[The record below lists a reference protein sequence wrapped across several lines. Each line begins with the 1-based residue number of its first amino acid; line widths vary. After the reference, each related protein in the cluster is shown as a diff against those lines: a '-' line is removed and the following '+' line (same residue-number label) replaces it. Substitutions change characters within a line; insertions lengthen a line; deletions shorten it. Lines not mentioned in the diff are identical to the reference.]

1 MKRLTKKSLIIT
13 TTIATIIAVVVGFYT
28 KEYFLCLAFL
38 ASTIILLGFS
48 HLYIDKR
55 LDQYASEISKFNKYY
70 DFDHIG
76 EEFEDVGK
84 IYRNLLNKNVK
95 LEKSISILKR
105 QMRELKN
112 ITSNMEEGFIVF
124 DPKGEVELINDSAKN
139 FLNKD
144 ENVRIDK
151 LIDNREYKLALKEA
165 RILSRSKSLSLDV
178 NSYHLKIFI
187 DPIYDGGNMGFV
199 VIIIDNSETRKAELM
214 RREFSANVTH
224 ELKSPLT
231 SINGYAELIATGI
244 AKKEDV
250 RKFAQIIFDE
260 GNRLLEIIDDI
271 LRLSKLDEKGL
282 ELSKSYVDVKEE
294 MDVIIDKFRQKSNQ
308 KNIHVENN
316 LASFRVNTVKSL
328 FVDLLSNIYENA
340 IKYNKE
346 GGSIEISS
354 ILIDRSLRIFIKDT
368 GIGIA
373 SSDLKRVFERFYV
386 ADKSRDRK
394 VKSTGLGLSIV
405 KHIADSLDFKLDIES
420 KLGEGSTFIIE
431 IPINDRV

>member
-1 MKRLTKKSLIIT
+1 MKKLTKKSLSIT
-13 TTIATIIAVVVGFYT
+13 TTIATAFAVVVGFYT
-28 KEYFLCLAFL
+28 KEYEISFLFL
-38 ASTIILLGFS
+38 GLSLGLLILS

-55 LDQYASEISKFNKYY
+55 LDIYARKISKFDKYY
-70 DFDHIG
+70 DFNKVG
-76 EEFEDVGK
+76 EDFEDVGK
-84 IYRNLLNKNVK
+84 VYRNLLNKNVK
-95 LEKSISILKR
+95 LEKNISILKR
-105 QMRELKN
+105 QMRELEN

-144 ENVRIDK
+144 ETVRIDQ
-151 LIDNREYKLALKEA
+151 LIDSREYKLALKEA
-165 RILSRSKSLSLDV
+165 RILSRSKSLSLDA

-187 DPIYDGGNMGFV
+187 DPIYDGGNIGFV

-231 SINGYAELIATGI
+231 SINGYAELISTGI
-244 AKKEDV
+244 AKDEDV
-250 RKFAQIIFDE
+250 KKFAQIIFDE

-282 ELSKSYVDVKEE
+282 DLARSYVDVKEE
-294 MDVIIDKFRQKSNQ
+294 MDAIIDKFRQKSNK
-308 KNIHVENN
+308 KNIHVANN
-316 LASFRVNTVKSL
+316 LTTYRVYTVKSL

-368 GIGIA
+368 GIGIKN
-373 SSDLKRVFERFYV
+373 SDIKRVFERFYV

-394 VKSTGLGLSIV
+394 VKSTGLGLSIA
-405 KHIADSLDFKLDIES
+405 KHIADSLDFKLDLES
-420 KLGEGSTFIIE
+420 RFGEGSTFIIE
-431 IPINDRV
+431 IPINDRG

>member
-105 QMRELKN
+105 QMRELEN

>member
-13 TTIATIIAVVVGFYT
+13 TTIATIFAVVVSLYT
-28 KEYFLCLAFL
+28 KEYLICLIFL
-38 ASTIILLGFS
+38 ACLLVLLLAS

-55 LDQYASEISKFNKYY
+55 LDAYAKEISKFDKYY
-70 DFDHIG
+70 DFNHIG
-76 EEFEDVGK
+76 EDFEDVGK

-95 LEKSISILKR
+95 LEKDISILKR
-105 QMRELKN
+105 QLKELKN
-112 ITSNMEEGFIVF
+112 ITTNMEEGFIVF
-124 DPKGEVELINDSAKN
+124 DPKGEIEHINDSAKN
-139 FLNKD
+139 FLNID
-144 ENVRIDK
+144 ERVRIDRLVDDK
-151 LIDNREYKLALKEA
+151 EYRLALKEA
-165 RILSRSKSLSLDV
+165 SILSRSKSLSLDV
-178 NSYHLKIFI
+178 NSYHLKVFI

-199 VIIIDNSETRKAELM
+199 IIIIDNSETRKLELM

-250 RKFAQIIFDE
+250 KKFAQIIFDE

-271 LRLSKLDEKGL
+271 LRLSKLDEKAIDMA
-282 ELSKSYVDVKEE
+282 KSYVDVKEE
-294 MDVIIDKFRQKSNQ
+294 MDVIINKFKQKSDS
-308 KNIHVENN
+308 KNIHVENK
-316 LASFRVNTVKSL
+316 LSFFRIYTVKSL

-373 SSDLKRVFERFYV
+373 SSDIKRVFERFFV

-405 KHIADSLDFKLDIES
+405 KHIADTLGFTLDLES

-431 IPINDRV
+431 IPINDRA

>member
-1 MKRLTKKSLIIT
+1 MKKLTKKSLSIT
-13 TTIATIIAVVVGFYT
+13 TTIATAFAVVVGFYT
-28 KEYFLCLAFL
+28 KEYEISFLFL
-38 ASTIILLGFS
+38 GLSLGLLILS

-55 LDQYASEISKFNKYY
+55 LDIYARKISKFDKYY
-70 DFDHIG
+70 DFNKVG
-76 EEFEDVGK
+76 EDFEDVGK
-84 IYRNLLNKNVK
+84 VYRNLLNKNVK
-95 LEKSISILKR
+95 LEKNISILKR
-105 QMRELKN
+105 QMRELEN

-144 ENVRIDK
+144 ETVRIDQ
-151 LIDNREYKLALKEA
+151 LIDSREYKLALKEA
-165 RILSRSKSLSLDV
+165 RILSRSKSLSFDA

-231 SINGYAELIATGI
+231 SINGYAELISTGI
-244 AKKEDV
+244 AKDEDIK
-250 RKFAQIIFDE
+250 KFAQIIFDE

-282 ELSKSYVDVKEE
+282 DLAKSYVDVKEE
-294 MDVIIDKFRQKSNQ
+294 MDAIIDKFRQKSN
-308 KNIHVENN
+308 KRNIQVTNN
-316 LASFRVNTVKSL
+316 LTTYRVYTVKSL

-354 ILIDRSLRIFIKDT
+354 ILIDRSMRIFIKDT
-368 GIGIA
+368 GIGIKN
-373 SSDLKRVFERFYV
+373 SDIKRVFERFYV

-394 VKSTGLGLSIV
+394 VKSTGLGLSIA
-405 KHIADSLDFKLDIES
+405 KHIADSLDFKLDLES
-420 KLGEGSTFIIE
+420 RFGEGSTFIIE
-431 IPINDRV
+431 IPINDRG

>member
-1 MKRLTKKSLIIT
+1 MKKLTKKSLSIT
-13 TTIATIIAVVVGFYT
+13 TTIATAFAVVVGFYT
-28 KEYFLCLAFL
+28 KEYEISFLFL
-38 ASTIILLGFS
+38 GLSLGLLILS

-55 LDQYASEISKFNKYY
+55 LDIYARKISKFDKYY
-70 DFDHIG
+70 DFNKVG
-76 EEFEDVGK
+76 EDFEDVGK
-84 IYRNLLNKNVK
+84 VYRNLLNKNVK
-95 LEKSISILKR
+95 LEKNISILKR
-105 QMRELKN
+105 QMRELEN

-144 ENVRIDK
+144 ETVRIDH
-151 LIDNREYKLALKEA
+151 LIDSREYKLALKEA
-165 RILSRSKSLSLDV
+165 RILSRSKSLSLDA

-231 SINGYAELIATGI
+231 SINGYAELISTGI
-244 AKKEDV
+244 AKDEDIK
-250 RKFAQIIFDE
+250 KFAQIIFDE

-282 ELSKSYVDVKEE
+282 DLAKSYVDVKEE
-294 MDVIIDKFRQKSNQ
+294 MDAIIDKFRQKSN
-308 KNIHVENN
+308 KRNIQVTNN
-316 LASFRVNTVKSL
+316 LTTYRVYTVKSL

-354 ILIDRSLRIFIKDT
+354 ILIDRSMRIFIKDT
-368 GIGIA
+368 GIGIKN
-373 SSDLKRVFERFYV
+373 SDIKRVFERFYV

-394 VKSTGLGLSIV
+394 VKSTGLGLSIA
-405 KHIADSLDFKLDIES
+405 KHIADSLDFKLDLES
-420 KLGEGSTFIIE
+420 RFGEGSTFIIE
-431 IPINDRV
+431 IPINDRG

>member
-28 KEYFLCLAFL
+28 KEYFLSLAFL

-95 LEKSISILKR
+95 LEKSISILRR

-282 ELSKSYVDVKEE
+282 ELSKSYVDVREE

>member
-1 MKRLTKKSLIIT
+1 MKKLTKKSLSIT
-13 TTIATIIAVVVGFYT
+13 TTIATAFAVVVGFYT
-28 KEYFLCLAFL
+28 KEYEISFLFL
-38 ASTIILLGFS
+38 GLSLGLLILS

-55 LDQYASEISKFNKYY
+55 LDIYARKISKFDKYY
-70 DFDHIG
+70 DFNKVG
-76 EEFEDVGK
+76 EDFEDVGK
-84 IYRNLLNKNVK
+84 VYRNLLNKNVK
-95 LEKSISILKR
+95 LEKNISILKR
-105 QMRELKN
+105 QMRELEN

-144 ENVRIDK
+144 ETVRIDQ
-151 LIDNREYKLALKEA
+151 LIDSREYKLALKEA
-165 RILSRSKSLSLDV
+165 RILSRSKSLSLDA

-187 DPIYDGGNMGFV
+187 DPIYDGGNIGFV

-231 SINGYAELIATGI
+231 SINGYAELISTGI
-244 AKKEDV
+244 AKDEDV
-250 RKFAQIIFDE
+250 KKFAQIIFDE

-282 ELSKSYVDVKEE
+282 DLAKSYVDVKEE
-294 MDVIIDKFRQKSNQ
+294 MDAIIDKFRQKSNK
-308 KNIHVENN
+308 KNIHVANN
-316 LASFRVNTVKSL
+316 LTTYRVYTVKSL

-368 GIGIA
+368 GIGIKN
-373 SSDLKRVFERFYV
+373 SDIKRVFERFYV

-394 VKSTGLGLSIV
+394 VKSTGLGLSIA
-405 KHIADSLDFKLDIES
+405 KHIADSLDFKLDLES
-420 KLGEGSTFIIE
+420 RFGEGSTFIIE
-431 IPINDRV
+431 IPINDRG

>member
-1 MKRLTKKSLIIT
+1 MKNITKKSLSIT
-13 TTIATIIAVVVGFYT
+13 TTIATAFAVVVGFYT
-28 KEYFLCLAFL
+28 KEYEISFLFL
-38 ASTIILLGFS
+38 GLSLGLLILS

-55 LDQYASEISKFNKYY
+55 LDIYARKISKFDKYY
-70 DFDHIG
+70 DFNKVG
-76 EEFEDVGK
+76 EDFEDVGRV
-84 IYRNLLNKNVK
+84 YRNLLNKNVK
-95 LEKSISILKR
+95 LEKNISILKR
-105 QMRELKN
+105 QMRELEN

-144 ENVRIDK
+144 ETVRIDQ
-151 LIDNREYKLALKEA
+151 LIDSREYKLALKEA
-165 RILSRSKSLSLDV
+165 RILSRSKSLSLDA

-231 SINGYAELIATGI
+231 SINGYAELISTGI
-244 AKKEDV
+244 AKDEDV
-250 RKFAQIIFDE
+250 KKFAQIIFDE

-282 ELSKSYVDVKEE
+282 DLAKSYVDVKEE
-294 MDVIIDKFRQKSNQ
+294 MDAIIDKFMQKSNK
-308 KNIHVENN
+308 KNIHVVNN
-316 LASFRVNTVKSL
+316 LTTYRVYTVKSL

-368 GIGIA
+368 GIGIKN
-373 SSDLKRVFERFYV
+373 SDIKRVFERFYV

-394 VKSTGLGLSIV
+394 VKSTGLGLSIA
-405 KHIADSLDFKLDIES
+405 KHIADSLDFKLDLES
-420 KLGEGSTFIIE
+420 RFGEGSTFIIE
-431 IPINDRV
+431 IPINDRG

>member
-1 MKRLTKKSLIIT
+1 MKKLTKKSLIIT
-13 TTIATIIAVVVGFYT
+13 TTIATVLAVVVSFYT
-28 KEYFLCLAFL
+28 NQYKLCLLFWAILMILL
-38 ASTIILLGFS
+38 ASS
-48 HLYIDKR
+48 HFYIDKR
-55 LDQYASEISKFNKYY
+55 LDTYAKEISKFDKYY
-70 DFDHIG
+70 DFNHIG
-76 EEFEDVGK
+76 EDFEDVGK
-84 IYRNLLNKNVK
+84 IYGKLLNKNIK
-95 LEKSISILKR
+95 LEKNISILKR
-105 QMRELKN
+105 QIKELKN

-124 DPKGEVELINDSAKN
+124 DPKGGVELMNDSAKV

-144 ENVRIDK
+144 EKVRLDK
-151 LIDNREYKLALKEA
+151 LIDDKEYKLALREA
-165 RILSRSKSLSLDV
+165 RILSRSKSLALDV

-187 DPIYDGGNMGFV
+187 DPIYEDGNMGFV
-199 VIIIDNSETRKAELM
+199 VIIIDYSETRKAELM

-250 RKFAQIIFDE
+250 KKFAQIIFDE

-282 ELSKSYVDVKEE
+282 DIEKSYVDIKEE
-294 MDVIIDKFRQKSNQ
+294 MDIIIDKFRQNSDK
-308 KNIHVENN
+308 KNIKVENN
-316 LASFRVNTVKSL
+316 LTSYRIHTVKSL

-373 SSDLKRVFERFYV
+373 SYDIKRVFERFFV
-386 ADKSRDRK
+386 VDKSRDRK
-394 VKSTGLGLSIV
+394 LKSTGLGLSIV
-405 KHIADSLDFKLDIES
+405 KHIADTLGFKLDIES

-431 IPINDRV
+431 IPIDDYI

>member
-1 MKRLTKKSLIIT
+1 MKNITKKSLSIT
-13 TTIATIIAVVVGFYT
+13 TTIATAFAVVVGFYT
-28 KEYFLCLAFL
+28 KEYEISFLFL
-38 ASTIILLGFS
+38 GLSLGLLILS

-55 LDQYASEISKFNKYY
+55 LDIYARKISKFDKYY
-70 DFDHIG
+70 DFNKVG
-76 EEFEDVGK
+76 EDFEDVGRV
-84 IYRNLLNKNVK
+84 YRNLLNKNVK
-95 LEKSISILKR
+95 LEKNISILKR
-105 QMRELKN
+105 QMRELEN

-144 ENVRIDK
+144 ETVRIDQ
-151 LIDNREYKLALKEA
+151 LIDSREYKLALKEA

-231 SINGYAELIATGI
+231 SINGYAELISTGI
-244 AKKEDV
+244 AKEEDV
-250 RKFAQIIFDE
+250 KKFAQIIFDE

-282 ELSKSYVDVKEE
+282 DLAKSYVDVKEE
-294 MDVIIDKFRQKSNQ
+294 MDAIIDKFRQKSN
-308 KNIHVENN
+308 KRNIQVTNN
-316 LASFRVNTVKSL
+316 LTTYRVYTVKSL

-354 ILIDRSLRIFIKDT
+354 ILIDRSMRIFIKDT
-368 GIGIA
+368 GIGIKN
-373 SSDLKRVFERFYV
+373 SDIKRVFERFYV

-394 VKSTGLGLSIV
+394 VKSTGLGLSIA
-405 KHIADSLDFKLDIES
+405 KHIADSLDFKLDLES
-420 KLGEGSTFIIE
+420 RLGEGSTFIIE
-431 IPINDRV
+431 IPINDRG

>member
-1 MKRLTKKSLIIT
+1 MKKLTKKSLITT
-13 TTIATIIAVVVGFYT
+13 TTIATSLAVVVSLYT
-28 KEYFLCLAFL
+28 KEYGLCLLFWLIISILLL
-38 ASTIILLGFS
+38 ASHIF
-48 HLYIDKR
+48 IDKR
-55 LDQYASEISKFNKYY
+55 LDTYAKEISKFDKYY

-76 EEFEDVGK
+76 EDFEDVGK
-84 IYRNLLNKNVK
+84 IYGKLLNKNIR

-105 QMRELKN
+105 QIKELKN

-124 DPKGEVELINDSAKN
+124 DPKGEVELMNESAKV

-144 ENVRIDK
+144 EKVRLDK
-151 LIDNREYKLALKEA
+151 LIDDKEYKLALKEA
-165 RILSRSKSLSLDV
+165 RILSRSKSLALDV
-178 NSYHLKIFI
+178 NSYHLKIFL
-187 DPIYDGGNMGFV
+187 DPIYDEGNMGFV
-199 VIIIDNSETRKAELM
+199 VIIIDYSETRKAELM

-231 SINGYAELIATGI
+231 SINGYAELISTGI

-250 RKFAQIIFDE
+250 KKFAQIIFDE

-271 LRLSKLDEKGL
+271 LRLSKLDEKGHDMA
-282 ELSKSYVDVKEE
+282 KTHVDIKEE
-294 MDVIIDKFRQKSNQ
+294 MDIIIDKYRQSSDQRKI
-308 KNIHVENN
+308 KVENN
-316 LASFRVNTVKSL
+316 LTFFRIFTIKSL

-346 GGSIEISS
+346 GGSIEICS

-368 GIGIA
+368 GIGI
-373 SSDLKRVFERFYV
+373 SSADQKRVFERFFV

-405 KHIADSLDFKLDIES
+405 KHLADSLGFNLDLES
-420 KLGEGSTFIIE
+420 KIEEGSTFIIE
-431 IPINDRV
+431 IPMNDMV

>member
-1 MKRLTKKSLIIT
+1 MKKLTKKSLSIT
-13 TTIATIIAVVVGFYT
+13 TTIATAFAVVVGFYT
-28 KEYFLCLAFL
+28 KEYEISFLFL
-38 ASTIILLGFS
+38 GLSLGLLILS

-55 LDQYASEISKFNKYY
+55 LDIYARKISKFDKYY
-70 DFDHIG
+70 DFNKVG
-76 EEFEDVGK
+76 EDFEDVGK
-84 IYRNLLNKNVK
+84 VYRNLLNKNVK
-95 LEKSISILKR
+95 LEKNISILKR
-105 QMRELKN
+105 QMRELEN

-144 ENVRIDK
+144 ETVRIDQ
-151 LIDNREYKLALKEA
+151 LIDSREYKLALKEA
-165 RILSRSKSLSLDV
+165 RILSRSKSLSLDA

-231 SINGYAELIATGI
+231 SINGYAELISTGI
-244 AKKEDV
+244 AKDEDIK
-250 RKFAQIIFDE
+250 KFAQIIFDE

-282 ELSKSYVDVKEE
+282 DLAKSYVDVKEE
-294 MDVIIDKFRQKSNQ
+294 MDAIIDKFRQKSN
-308 KNIHVENN
+308 KRNIQVTNN
-316 LASFRVNTVKSL
+316 LTTYRVYTVKSL

-354 ILIDRSLRIFIKDT
+354 ILIDRSMRIFIKDT
-368 GIGIA
+368 GIGIKN
-373 SSDLKRVFERFYV
+373 SDIKRVFERFYV

-394 VKSTGLGLSIV
+394 VKSTGLGLSIA
-405 KHIADSLDFKLDIES
+405 KHIADSLDFKLDLES
-420 KLGEGSTFIIE
+420 RFGEGSTFIIE
-431 IPINDRV
+431 IPINDRG

>member
-1 MKRLTKKSLIIT
+1 MKNITKKSLSIT
-13 TTIATIIAVVVGFYT
+13 TTIATAFAVVVGFYT
-28 KEYFLCLAFL
+28 KEYEISFLFL
-38 ASTIILLGFS
+38 GLSLGLLILS

-55 LDQYASEISKFNKYY
+55 LDIYARKISKFDKYY
-70 DFDHIG
+70 DFNKVG
-76 EEFEDVGK
+76 EDFEDVGRV
-84 IYRNLLNKNVK
+84 YRNLLNKNVK
-95 LEKSISILKR
+95 LEKNISILKR
-105 QMRELKN
+105 QMRELEN

-144 ENVRIDK
+144 ETVRIDQ
-151 LIDNREYKLALKEA
+151 LIDSREYKLALKEA
-165 RILSRSKSLSLDV
+165 RILSRSKSLSLDA

-187 DPIYDGGNMGFV
+187 DPIYDGANMGFV

-231 SINGYAELIATGI
+231 SINGYAELISTGI
-244 AKKEDV
+244 AKDEDV
-250 RKFAQIIFDE
+250 KKFAQIIFDE

-282 ELSKSYVDVKEE
+282 DLAKSYVDVKEE
-294 MDVIIDKFRQKSNQ
+294 MDAIIDKFRQKSSK
-308 KNIHVENN
+308 KNIQVANN
-316 LASFRVNTVKSL
+316 LTTYRVYTVKSL

-354 ILIDRSLRIFIKDT
+354 ILIDRSMRIFIKDT
-368 GIGIA
+368 GIGIKN
-373 SSDLKRVFERFYV
+373 SDLKRVFERFYV

-394 VKSTGLGLSIV
+394 VKSTGLGLSIA
-405 KHIADSLDFKLDIES
+405 KHIADSLDIKLDLES
-420 KLGEGSTFIIE
+420 RFGEGSTFIIE
-431 IPINDRV
+431 IPINDRG

>member
-1 MKRLTKKSLIIT
+1 MKKLTKKSLTIT
-13 TTIATIIAVVVGFYT
+13 TTIATILAVVVSLYTNQYKLSLTFY
-28 KEYFLCLAFL
+28 L
-38 ASTIILLGFS
+38 ASIILLLAS

-55 LDQYASEISKFNKYY
+55 LDTYAKEISKFDKYY

-76 EEFEDVGK
+76 EDFEDVGK
-84 IYRNLLNKNVK
+84 IYGKLLNKNIR
-95 LEKSISILKR
+95 LEKSNSMLKR
-105 QMRELKN
+105 QIKELKN

-124 DPKGEVELINDSAKN
+124 DPKGEVELMNESAKL

-144 ENVRIDK
+144 EEVTLDK
-151 LIDNREYKLALKEA
+151 LIDEKEYKLALKEA
-165 RILSRSKSLSLDV
+165 RTLSRSKSLALDV

-187 DPIYDGGNMGFV
+187 DPIYDEGNMGFV
-199 VIIIDNSETRKAELM
+199 VIIIDYSETRKAELM

-250 RKFAQIIFDE
+250 KKFAQIIFDE

-271 LRLSKLDEKGL
+271 LRLSKLDEKAIDL
-282 ELSKSYVDVKEE
+282 AKTNIDIKEE
-294 MDVIIDKFRQKSNQ
+294 MDIIIDKYRQNSDQRTIKVVN
-308 KNIHVENN
+308 K
-316 LASFRVNTVKSL
+316 LTSFRILTVKSL

-368 GIGIA
+368 GIGITSA
-373 SSDLKRVFERFYV
+373 DQKRVFERFFV
-386 ADKSRDRK
+386 ADKSRDRS
-394 VKSTGLGLSIV
+394 VKSTGLGLSIA
-405 KHIADSLDFKLDIES
+405 KHLADSLGFNLDLES
-420 KLGEGSTFIIE
+420 KIGEGSTFIIE
-431 IPINDRV
+431 IPVK

>member
-28 KEYFLCLAFL
+28 KEYFLCLAFF
-38 ASTIILLGFS
+38 AATIIILGFS

-105 QMRELKN
+105 QMRELEN

>member
-1 MKRLTKKSLIIT
+1 MKKLTKKSLSIT
-13 TTIATIIAVVVGFYT
+13 TTIATAFAVVVGFYT
-28 KEYFLCLAFL
+28 KEYEISFLFL
-38 ASTIILLGFS
+38 GLSLGLLILS

-55 LDQYASEISKFNKYY
+55 LDIYARKISKFDKYY
-70 DFDHIG
+70 DFNKVG
-76 EEFEDVGK
+76 EDFEDVGK
-84 IYRNLLNKNVK
+84 VYRNLLNKNVK
-95 LEKSISILKR
+95 LEKNISILKR
-105 QMRELKN
+105 QMRELEN

-144 ENVRIDK
+144 ETVRIDK
-151 LIDNREYKLALKEA
+151 LIDSREYKLALKEA
-165 RILSRSKSLSLDV
+165 RILSRSKSLSLDA

-231 SINGYAELIATGI
+231 SINGYAELISTGI
-244 AKKEDV
+244 AKDEDV
-250 RKFAQIIFDE
+250 KKFAQIIFDE

-282 ELSKSYVDVKEE
+282 DLARSYVDVKEE
-294 MDVIIDKFRQKSNQ
+294 MDAIIDKFRQKSNK
-308 KNIHVENN
+308 KNIHVANN
-316 LASFRVNTVKSL
+316 LTTYRVYTVKSL

-368 GIGIA
+368 GIGIKN
-373 SSDLKRVFERFYV
+373 SDIKRVFERFYV

-394 VKSTGLGLSIV
+394 VKSTGLGLSIA
-405 KHIADSLDFKLDIES
+405 KHIADSLDFKLDLES
-420 KLGEGSTFIIE
+420 RFGEGSTFIIE
-431 IPINDRV
+431 IPINDRG

>member
-1 MKRLTKKSLIIT
+1 MKKLTKKSLSIT
-13 TTIATIIAVVVGFYT
+13 TTIATAFAVVVGFYT
-28 KEYFLCLAFL
+28 KEYEISFLFL
-38 ASTIILLGFS
+38 GLSLGLLILS

-55 LDQYASEISKFNKYY
+55 LDIYARKISKFDKYY
-70 DFDHIG
+70 DFNKVG
-76 EEFEDVGK
+76 EDFEDVGK
-84 IYRNLLNKNVK
+84 VYRNLLNKNVK
-95 LEKSISILKR
+95 LEKNISILKR
-105 QMRELKN
+105 QMRELEN

-144 ENVRIDK
+144 ETVRIDK
-151 LIDNREYKLALKEA
+151 LIDSREYKLALKEA
-165 RILSRSKSLSLDV
+165 RILSRSKSLSLDA

-231 SINGYAELIATGI
+231 SINGYAELISTGI
-244 AKKEDV
+244 AKDEDIK
-250 RKFAQIIFDE
+250 KFAQIIFDE

-282 ELSKSYVDVKEE
+282 DLAKSYVDVKEE
-294 MDVIIDKFRQKSNQ
+294 MDAIIDKFRQKSN
-308 KNIHVENN
+308 KRNIQVTNN
-316 LASFRVNTVKSL
+316 LTTYRVYTVKSL

-354 ILIDRSLRIFIKDT
+354 ILIDRSMRIFIKDT
-368 GIGIA
+368 GIGIKN
-373 SSDLKRVFERFYV
+373 SDIKRVFERFYV

-394 VKSTGLGLSIV
+394 VKSTGLGLSIA
-405 KHIADSLDFKLDIES
+405 KHIADSLDFKLDLES
-420 KLGEGSTFIIE
+420 RFGEGSTFIIE
-431 IPINDRV
+431 IPINDRG

>member
-1 MKRLTKKSLIIT
+1 MKKLTKKSLSIT
-13 TTIATIIAVVVGFYT
+13 TTIATAFVVVVGFYT
-28 KEYFLCLAFL
+28 KEYEISFLFL
-38 ASTIILLGFS
+38 GLSLGLLILS

-55 LDQYASEISKFNKYY
+55 LDIYARKISKFDKYY
-70 DFDHIG
+70 DFNKVG
-76 EEFEDVGK
+76 EDFEDVGK
-84 IYRNLLNKNVK
+84 VYRNLLNKNVK
-95 LEKSISILKR
+95 LEKNISILKR
-105 QMRELKN
+105 QMRELEN

-144 ENVRIDK
+144 ETVRIDK
-151 LIDNREYKLALKEA
+151 LIDSREYKLALKEA
-165 RILSRSKSLSLDV
+165 RILSRSKSLSLDA

-231 SINGYAELIATGI
+231 SINGYAELISTGI
-244 AKKEDV
+244 AKDEDIK
-250 RKFAQIIFDE
+250 KFAQIIFDE

-282 ELSKSYVDVKEE
+282 DLAKSYVDVKEE
-294 MDVIIDKFRQKSNQ
+294 MDAIIDKFRQKSN
-308 KNIHVENN
+308 KRNIQVTNN
-316 LASFRVNTVKSL
+316 LTTYRVYTVKSL

-354 ILIDRSLRIFIKDT
+354 ILIDRSMRIFIKDT
-368 GIGIA
+368 GIGIKN
-373 SSDLKRVFERFYV
+373 SDIKRVFERFYV

-394 VKSTGLGLSIV
+394 VKSTGLGLSIA
-405 KHIADSLDFKLDIES
+405 KHIADSLDFKLDLES
-420 KLGEGSTFIIE
+420 RFGEGSTFIIE
-431 IPINDRV
+431 IPINDRG

>member
-1 MKRLTKKSLIIT
+1 MKNITKKSLSIT
-13 TTIATIIAVVVGFYT
+13 TTIATAFAVVVGFYT
-28 KEYFLCLAFL
+28 KEFEISLLFLGLSL
-38 ASTIILLGFS
+38 GLLILS

-55 LDQYASEISKFNKYY
+55 LDIYARKISKFDKYY
-70 DFDHIG
+70 DFNKVG
-76 EEFEDVGK
+76 EDFEDVGRV
-84 IYRNLLNKNVK
+84 YRNLLNKNVK
-95 LEKSISILKR
+95 LEKNISILKR
-105 QMRELKN
+105 QMRELEN

-144 ENVRIDK
+144 ETVRIDQ
-151 LIDNREYKLALKEA
+151 LIDSREYKLALKEA

-187 DPIYDGGNMGFV
+187 DPIYDGANMGFV

-231 SINGYAELIATGI
+231 SINGYAELISTGI
-244 AKKEDV
+244 AKDEDV
-250 RKFAQIIFDE
+250 KKFAQIIFDE

-282 ELSKSYVDVKEE
+282 DLAKSYVDVKEE
-294 MDVIIDKFRQKSNQ
+294 MDAIIDKFRQKSSK
-308 KNIHVENN
+308 KNIQVANN
-316 LASFRVNTVKSL
+316 LTTYRVYTVKSL

-354 ILIDRSLRIFIKDT
+354 ILIDRSMRIFIKDT
-368 GIGIA
+368 GIGIKN
-373 SSDLKRVFERFYV
+373 SDLKRVFERFYV

-394 VKSTGLGLSIV
+394 VKSTGLGLSIA
-405 KHIADSLDFKLDIES
+405 KHIADSLDFKLDLES
-420 KLGEGSTFIIE
+420 RFGEGSTFIIE
-431 IPINDRV
+431 IPINDRG

>member
-1 MKRLTKKSLIIT
+1 MKNITKKSLSLT
-13 TTIATIIAVVVGFYT
+13 TTIATAFAVVVGFYT
-28 KEYFLCLAFL
+28 KEYEISFLFL
-38 ASTIILLGFS
+38 GLSLGLLILS

-55 LDQYASEISKFNKYY
+55 LDIYARKISKFDKYY
-70 DFDHIG
+70 DNKVG
-76 EEFEDVGK
+76 EDFEDVGRV
-84 IYRNLLNKNVK
+84 YRNLLNKNVK
-95 LEKSISILKR
+95 LEKNISILKR
-105 QMRELKN
+105 QMRELEN

-124 DPKGEVELINDSAKN
+124 DPKGAVELINDSAKN

-144 ENVRIDK
+144 ETVRIDQ
-151 LIDNREYKLALKEA
+151 LIDSREYKLALKEA
-165 RILSRSKSLSLDV
+165 RILSRSKSLSLDA

-231 SINGYAELIATGI
+231 SINGYAELISTGI
-244 AKKEDV
+244 AKEEDV
-250 RKFAQIIFDE
+250 KKFAQIIFDE

-282 ELSKSYVDVKEE
+282 DLAKSYVDVKEE
-294 MDVIIDKFRQKSNQ
+294 MDAIIDKFRQKSNK
-308 KNIHVENN
+308 KNIQIANN
-316 LASFRVNTVKSL
+316 LTTYRVYTVKSL

-368 GIGIA
+368 GIGIKN
-373 SSDLKRVFERFYV
+373 SDIKRVFERFYV

-394 VKSTGLGLSIV
+394 VKSTGLGLSIA
-405 KHIADSLDFKLDIES
+405 KHIADSLDFKLDLES
-420 KLGEGSTFIIE
+420 RFGEGSTFIIE
-431 IPINDRV
+431 IPINDRG

>member
-28 KEYFLCLAFL
+28 KEYFLCFAFL

>member
-1 MKRLTKKSLIIT
+1 MKKLTKKSLTIT
-13 TTIATIIAVVVGFYT
+13 TTIATILAVVVSLYT
-28 KEYFLCLAFL
+28 NQYKLCLIFYLTLIFL
-38 ASTIILLGFS
+38 LLAS

-55 LDQYASEISKFNKYY
+55 LDTYAKEISKFDKYY

-76 EEFEDVGK
+76 EDFEDVGK
-84 IYRNLLNKNVK
+84 IYGKLLNKNIR
-95 LEKSISILKR
+95 LEKSNSILKR
-105 QMRELKN
+105 QIKELKN

-124 DPKGEVELINDSAKN
+124 DPKGEVELMNESAKI

-144 ENVRIDK
+144 EEVTLDK
-151 LIDNREYKLALKEA
+151 LIDENEYKLALKEA
-165 RILSRSKSLSLDV
+165 RTLSRSKSLALDV

-187 DPIYDGGNMGFV
+187 DPIYDEGNMGFV
-199 VIIIDNSETRKAELM
+199 VIIIDYSETRKAELM

-250 RKFAQIIFDE
+250 KKFAQIIFDE

-271 LRLSKLDEKGL
+271 LRLSKLDEKAIDL
-282 ELSKSYVDVKEE
+282 AKTNVDIKDE
-294 MDVIIDKFRQKSNQ
+294 MDIIIDKFRQNSDK
-308 KNIHVENN
+308 KNIKVENN
-316 LASFRVNTVKSL
+316 LTSYRIHTVKSL

-368 GIGIA
+368 GIGITSA
-373 SSDLKRVFERFYV
+373 DQKRVFERFFV
-386 ADKSRDRK
+386 ADKSRDRS
-394 VKSTGLGLSIV
+394 VKSTGLGLSIA
-405 KHIADSLDFKLDIES
+405 KHLADSLGFNLDLES
-420 KLGEGSTFIIE
+420 KIGEGSTFIIE
-431 IPINDRV
+431 IPVKEYL

>member
-1 MKRLTKKSLIIT
+1 MKKLTKKSLIIT
-13 TTIATIIAVVVGFYT
+13 TTIATILAVVVGFYT
-28 KEYFLCLAFL
+28 SEYKLCLLFWAFIMVLL
-38 ASTIILLGFS
+38 ASS
-48 HLYIDKR
+48 HIYIDKR
-55 LDQYASEISKFNKYY
+55 LDTYAKEISKFDKYY

-76 EEFEDVGK
+76 EDFEDVGK
-84 IYRNLLNKNVK
+84 IYGKLLNKNIK
-95 LEKSISILKR
+95 LEKNISILKR
-105 QMRELKN
+105 QIKDLKN

-124 DPKGEVELINDSAKN
+124 DPKGEVEVMNDSAKV

-144 ENVRIDK
+144 EKVRLDK
-151 LIDNREYKLALKEA
+151 LIDDKEYRLALREA
-165 RILSRSKSLSLDV
+165 RILSRSKSLALDV

-187 DPIYDGGNMGFV
+187 DPIYDDGNMGFV
-199 VIIIDNSETRKAELM
+199 VIIIDYSETRKAELM

-250 RKFAQIIFDE
+250 KKFAQIIFDE

-282 ELSKSYVDVKEE
+282 DIAKSYLDIKEE
-294 MDVIIDKFRQKSNQ
+294 MDIIIDKFKHNSDK
-308 KNIHVENN
+308 KNIKVENN
-316 LASFRVNTVKSL
+316 LASFRVHTVKSL

-373 SSDLKRVFERFYV
+373 SADIKRVFERFFV
-386 ADKSRDRK
+386 VDKSRDRK
-394 VKSTGLGLSIV
+394 VKSTGLGLSIA
-405 KHIADSLDFKLDIES
+405 KHIADTLDFKLDIES

-431 IPINDRV
+431 VPIDDYI

>member
-1 MKRLTKKSLIIT
+1 MKKLTKKSLFIT
-13 TTIATIIAVVVGFYT
+13 TTIATVLAVVVSLYT
-28 KEYFLCLAFL
+28 NEYRLCLYFWAMLMILL
-38 ASTIILLGFS
+38 ASS

-55 LDQYASEISKFNKYY
+55 LDTYAKEISKFDKYY

-76 EEFEDVGK
+76 EDFEDVGK
-84 IYRNLLNKNVK
+84 IYGNLLNKNIR

-105 QMRELKN
+105 QIKELKN

-124 DPKGEVELINDSAKN
+124 DPKGEVELMNESAKI

-144 ENVRIDK
+144 EKVRIDK
-151 LIDNREYKLALKEA
+151 LIDDKEYKFALKEA
-165 RILSRSKSLSLDV
+165 RILSRSKSLALDV
-178 NSYHLKIFI
+178 NSYHLKIFL
-187 DPIYDGGNMGFV
+187 DPIYDEGNMGFV
-199 VIIIDNSETRKAELM
+199 VIIIDYSETRKAELM

-250 RKFAQIIFDE
+250 KKFAQIIFDE

-271 LRLSKLDEKGL
+271 LRLSKLDEKGHDMA
-282 ELSKSYVDVKEE
+282 KTHVDIKQE
-294 MDVIIDKFRQKSNQ
+294 MDIIIDKYRQNSDQREIK
-308 KNIHVENN
+308 VVNN
-316 LASFRVNTVKSL
+316 LTFFRVHTVKSL

-340 IKYNKE
+340 IKYNKQ

-354 ILIDRSLRIFIKDT
+354 ILIDNSLRIFIKDT
-368 GIGIA
+368 GIGI
-373 SSDLKRVFERFYV
+373 SSADQKRVFERFFV

-394 VKSTGLGLSIV
+394 LKSTGLGLSIA
-405 KHIADSLDFKLDIES
+405 KHLSDSLGFNLDLES
-420 KLGEGSTFIIE
+420 KIGEGSIFIIE
-431 IPINDRV
+431 IPVEEYL

>member
-1 MKRLTKKSLIIT
+1 MKKLTKKSLSIT
-13 TTIATIIAVVVGFYT
+13 TTIATAFAVVVGFYT
-28 KEYFLCLAFL
+28 KEYEISFLFL
-38 ASTIILLGFS
+38 GLSLGLLILS

-55 LDQYASEISKFNKYY
+55 LDIYARKISKFDKYY
-70 DFDHIG
+70 DFNKVG
-76 EEFEDVGK
+76 EDFEDVGK
-84 IYRNLLNKNVK
+84 VYRNLLNKNVK
-95 LEKSISILKR
+95 LEKNISILKR
-105 QMRELKN
+105 QMRELEN

-144 ENVRIDK
+144 ETVRIDQ
-151 LIDNREYKLALKEA
+151 LIDSREYKLALKEA
-165 RILSRSKSLSLDV
+165 RILSKSKSLSLDA

-231 SINGYAELIATGI
+231 SINGYAELISTGI
-244 AKKEDV
+244 AKDEDIK
-250 RKFAQIIFDE
+250 KFAQIIFDE

-282 ELSKSYVDVKEE
+282 DLAKSYVDVKEE
-294 MDVIIDKFRQKSNQ
+294 MDAIIDKFRQKSN
-308 KNIHVENN
+308 KRNIQVTNN
-316 LASFRVNTVKSL
+316 LTTYRVYTVKSL

-354 ILIDRSLRIFIKDT
+354 ILIDRSMRIFIKDT
-368 GIGIA
+368 GIGIKN
-373 SSDLKRVFERFYV
+373 SDIKRVFERFYV

-394 VKSTGLGLSIV
+394 VKSTGLGLSIA
-405 KHIADSLDFKLDIES
+405 KHIADSLDFKLDLES
-420 KLGEGSTFIIE
+420 RFGEGSTFIIE
-431 IPINDRV
+431 IPINDRG